1 MTTSVLRDQRVG
13 RDVEQYAVPVSAV
26 FHGHAHHGAPEGR
39 TSASVP
45 VYNVS
50 LPLLQ
55 RPQPGSLSES

>member
-1 MTTSVLRDQRVG
+1 M
-13 RDVEQYAVPVSAV
+13 EHYAVPVSAV

-55 RPQPGSLSES
+55 RPQPGQPFRILTLEVAAPDVARH